1 MVSEDEVR
9 RHNILDFVIDVKL
22 IIKRSTTPST
32 LASGRFNFQE
42 MTWIPDI
49 NVRTATI
56 PIFFEPRDLQHGAGA
71 AEDELQQ
78 PRHQGQEAGERFEV
92 VITAG

>member
-9 RHNILDFVIDVKL
+9 RHNVLDFVIDVKL

-71 AEDELQQ
+71 AELQQ
-78 PRHQGQEAGERFEV
+78 PRHQGQEAGERREV